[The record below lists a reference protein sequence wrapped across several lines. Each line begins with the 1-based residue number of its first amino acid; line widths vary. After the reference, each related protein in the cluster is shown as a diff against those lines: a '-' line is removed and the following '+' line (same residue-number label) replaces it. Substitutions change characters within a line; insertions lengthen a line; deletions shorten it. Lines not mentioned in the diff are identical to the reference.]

1 MLCEYKDIF
10 GVPNEGM
17 HKYRIFDIAIVDTI
31 STIAIA
37 YLIHYKF
44 ETNFLLTLLI
54 IFIVGEIF
62 HYIFCVETTIIKYL
76 KKNI

>member
-10 GVPNEGM
+10 GAPNEGM

-54 IFIVGEIF
+54 VFIVGEIF